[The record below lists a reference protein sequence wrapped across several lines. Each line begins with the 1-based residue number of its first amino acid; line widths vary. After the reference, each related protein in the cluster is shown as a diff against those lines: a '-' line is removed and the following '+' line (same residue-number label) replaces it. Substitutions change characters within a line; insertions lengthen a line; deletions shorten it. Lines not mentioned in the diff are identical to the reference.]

1 MIPFILSIVGLLSCA
16 IFGKYLLSICG
27 VRNLSLMGGGFVVGY
42 GVFGLLLLLSL
53 KYMGNLITGALLY
66 AGLLGAMMV
75 YQSIL
80 QSNNSCIS
88 SKHNQDISH
97 IGIHPKC
104 NWINIRLRLIE
115 FLIFA
120 VVVSWAIAIGLTFL
134 PLSGLL
140 TADLQYQLPDIG
152 DLPKHLFAELSLYS
166 ANRYPPP
173 SPFLVNEIFAYNY
186 LFYLPPV
193 FIAKLI
199 GDQLATIQN
208 LSFVIIAI
216 AIALPMT
223 ILDIVRNITKS
234 KIVHLLSV
242 LLATWVGGF
251 TPLIVAGKP
260 GIGFFLYSENLLTS
274 FVWVDEMLVSLI
286 FVPQHIFA
294 VLCGLITMFIL
305 TNICFKLNDYKR
317 IFLAG
322 ITTVAGVLSS
332 FILLPH
338 LIISLVLGILFTYFL
353 QWRAVGCDVVKNIK
367 SLQYIV
373 ALFLPIF
380 LILPFLIEVLKWSG
394 GTGSIFTVPVMTTQW
409 FFVISSIGM
418 VAPLAIFGLARVF
431 QRKEAYGID
440 SYGNR
445 MLVNMLVMITVG
457 LIGLLFFG
465 YPDAG
470 IKSGLWVRITLVPF
484 ASFGLLVLL
493 AKFANQRIKAL
504 VLLVLAVFFFGTA
517 IVNFPTIQYFV
528 QSAWRPID
536 PNVKPFVLYIRS
548 LPDHSRIA
556 LFSSTYSTQYL
567 VALSG
572 RQIDFDFSSIRA
584 DSYMPPEGRIHAMRF
599 WDGFIHNNS
608 EIWAELDKSYDYLI
622 ALPGSPANGLLLK
635 RYTNIKNIGGYTI
648 YKTGLA
654 Q

>member
-1 MIPFILSIVGLLSCA
+1 MIPFILSIVGLVSCA

-27 VRNLSLMGGGFVVGY
+27 VTNLSLMGGCFIVGY

-53 KYMGNLITGALLY
+53 KYTGNLITGALLY
-66 AGLLGAMMV
+66 EGLLGAMMV
-75 YQSIL
+75 CQSIL
-80 QSNNSCIS
+80 QNNKSCIS
-88 SKHNQDISH
+88 SKHNQDITH

-104 NWINIRLRLIE
+104 NWVNIRLRLIE

-120 VVVSWAIAIGLTFL
+120 VVVSWVIAIGLIFL

-140 TADLQYQLPDIG
+140 TEDLQYQLPDIG

-166 ANRYPPP
+166 ANGYPPP
-173 SPFLVNEIFAYNY
+173 SPFLVNEIFTYNY

-193 FIAKLI
+193 FIAKLL

-216 AIALPMT
+216 ALPMT
-223 ILDIVRNITKS
+223 ILDIVRSITQS
-234 KIVHLLSV
+234 KFVHLCSV
-242 LLATWVGGF
+242 FLATWVGGF
-251 TPLIVAGKP
+251 TPLLVAGKP
-260 GIGFFLYSENLLTS
+260 SIGFFLYSENFLTS
-274 FVWVDEMLVSLI
+274 FVWVDEMLVSFI

-294 VLCGLITMFIL
+294 VLCGLITMFL
-305 TNICFKLNDYKR
+305 LANIRFTLDDYKR

-322 ITTVAGVLSS
+322 ITTGAGALSS

-338 LIISLVLGILFTYFL
+338 LIVSLFLGISFAYFL
-353 QWRAVGCDVVKNIK
+353 QWRALGYDVVKNIK
-367 SLQYIV
+367 NPRNIV

-380 LILPFLIEVLKWSG
+380 IILIFLIEILKWSG
-394 GTGSIFTVPVMTTQW
+394 GTGSLFTMPIISTQW
-409 FFVISSIGM
+409 FYVMSSIGM
-418 VAPLAIFGLARVF
+418 VVPLVFFGLAGVF

-440 SYGNR
+440 SYGNCI
-445 MLVNMLVMITVG
+445 LFNMLVMITVG
-457 LIGLLFFG
+457 LIGLLFGG

-470 IKSGLWVRITLVPF
+470 IKSGLWVRIALVPF
-484 ASFGLLVLL
+484 ASFGLLVLSE
-493 AKFANQRIKAL
+493 KFANQRIKAL
-504 VLLVLAVFFFGTA
+504 VFSIIAVFFFGTA
-517 IVNFPTIQYFV
+517 IVNFPTTQYFV
-528 QSAWRPID
+528 ESAWRPTD
-536 PNVKPFVLYIRS
+536 PSVKDFVRYVRS

-608 EIWAELDKSYDYLI
+608 EIWTELDKSYDYLI
-622 ALPGSPANGLLLK
+622 ALSGSPADNLLVK
-635 RYTNIKNIGGYTI
+635 RYTISKYIGGYTI